1 VVAVPSER
9 ARANGAVTTGPDEP
23 GLNTEQQRLVIE
35 HISLARAMA
44 KRFGH
49 KQEPTDDLEQASML
63 ALVKVAQR
71 FDPDR
76 SVPFS
81 AYAAISIAGELKR
94 HLRDQTW
101 GMRVPRTVK
110 DASVNIHKAREVLEQ
125 DLGRCPSVAE
135 LGQHLSVS
143 EESILEV
150 MEARRNRFPASL
162 DAPRPHWDG
171 ASAPIDD
178 LSSDDDPY
186 GRVIDR
192 CRLRELLP
200 SLDQKQHLVL
210 KRYFFDDRTQQE
222 VAAELGMTQMQV
234 SRILARAL
242 GHLRSRW

>member
-1 VVAVPSER
+1 
-9 ARANGAVTTGPDEP
+9 
-23 GLNTEQQRLVIE
+23 
-35 HISLARAMA
+35 
-44 KRFGH
+44 
-49 KQEPTDDLEQASML
+49 
-63 ALVKVAQR
+63 
-71 FDPDR
+71 
-76 SVPFS
+76 
-81 AYAAISIAGELKR
+81 
-94 HLRDQTW
+94 
-101 GMRVPRTVK
+101 
-110 DASVNIHKAREVLEQ
+110 
-125 DLGRCPSVAE
+125 